1 MEVIL
6 LAGALGLAY
15 WIFNQQ
21 LAEKNPLPTSE
32 AGSAVVARLTLPREL
47 GFNMMAPVKPV
58 SGLLKA
64 YGMPVS
70 QVTEIGV
77 AHPKV
82 SPMDQAVDRLKELY
96 AQGNANG
103 LEAMAVAAKNEPLHP
118 GHGVWFVRVSYK
130 DGTSDIRAFVTKV

>member
-21 LAEKNPLPTSE
+21 LAEKNPLTANTP
-32 AGSAVVARLTLPREL
+32 AAQAPARMTLPREF
-47 GFNMMAPVKPV
+47 GFNMVEPLKPV
-58 SGLLKA
+58 GGLLKA
-64 YGMPVS
+64 YGMPVT
-70 QVTEIGV
+70 QVTEICV

-82 SPMDQAVDRLKELY
+82 SPMDQAVARLKELY

-103 LEAMAVAAKNEPLHP
+103 LEAMAIAAKNEPLP
-118 GHGVWFVRVSYK
+118 ENHGVWFVRVSYK
-130 DGTSDIRAFVTKV
+130 NGSSDIRAFVTRL